1 MFEQAL
7 VVFARKGGGVEI
19 EDTEAARARFDQAFS
34 RMLGLTNTVRDE
46 LIARRV
52 TKPFPKQ
59 GPKEQQ
65 GTERSSRS

>member
-19 EDTEAARARFDQAFS
+19 EDTEAARARYEQAFS

-52 TKPFPKQ
+52 TKPFKNE
-59 GPKEQQ
+59 GPDEARHDE
-65 GTERSSRS
+65 GRRS